1 MNSLSL
7 SLYLT
12 KRKPRTFTMNLS
24 KLSLNLILWIRS
36 AERGILDVSCNKKA
50 VKKGNLVL
58 NEILT

>member
-36 AERGILDVSCNKKA
+36 AERGIFDVSCNKNSEKES
-50 VKKGNLVL
+50 LVL
-58 NEILT
+58 DEILT